1 MSSYDQLEQ
10 VFGRAASIH
19 DVIGIL
25 GWDTETMMP
34 SGSIEGRSEQLAT
47 LEGLGH
53 EIITAP
59 AVGEL
64 IPLTLAEQDRLS
76 DWQRA
81 NLREMERMHL
91 RAVAVPRHLLVAS
104 TRANAICRHAWQG
117 ARKKNDFGAV
127 KSKLEEVIRL
137 QRETGQ
143 ALGDALE
150 LGPYDALLDQY
161 DVGLTRGLLDRL
173 FGSARQVLP
182 DLIQKAVERQRSNPD
197 PERVEGLFSAEI
209 QERLCRTVLDTI
221 GFDFEH
227 GRLDVSAHP
236 FTGGSFG
243 DVRVTTRFNQDEL
256 ISAVMAAVHEG
267 GHALYERRANA
278 RRGLERDPEYGER
291 CCRSRGRRRGWRIG

>member
-104 TRANAICRHAWQG
+104 TRANAICRHAWSRVL
-117 ARKKNDFGAV
+117 ARK
-127 KSKLEEVIRL
+127 IR
-137 QRETGQ
+137 TS
-143 ALGDALE
+143 
-150 LGPYDALLDQY
+150 
-161 DVGLTRGLLDRL
+161 V
-173 FGSARQVLP
+173 
-182 DLIQKAVERQRSNPD
+182 
-197 PERVEGLFSAEI
+197 
-209 QERLCRTVLDTI
+209 
-221 GFDFEH
+221 
-227 GRLDVSAHP
+227 
-236 FTGGSFG
+236 
-243 DVRVTTRFNQDEL
+243 
-256 ISAVMAAVHEG
+256 
-267 GHALYERRANA
+267 
-278 RRGLERDPEYGER
+278 
-291 CCRSRGRRRGWRIG
+291 RSRVRSGRGYLSR